1 MGVLH
6 VWLGFIPT
14 MHRPPVLIVQLVCG
28 RKIRPQHVLLV
39 YLGSIAV
46 VATTAKDVQV
56 VPLVIHNPWGVQ
68 RRATFV
74 QWANI
79 TTTKIVPN
87 AQQGGIK
94 TNKEIHRVQPVRLAR
109 TLYQQQHLAL
119 LVPKEGT
126 AVFMQC

>member
-1 MGVLH
+1 MQ
-6 VWLGFIPT
+6 
-14 MHRPPVLIVQLVCG
+14 RPPALIAQPVCG
-28 RKIRPQHVLLV
+28 RKMRPQRVLLV

-126 AVFMQC
+126 AVIIQC